1 MYGSSPIVY
10 KKFKIYSN
18 RSIILIVGINE
29 KEDAYNI
36 CELKRVKKIEIK
48 KCFEIYGK
56 INYRNLIKKKRAE
69 YLCTCEGILGCIQFL
84 SYPYLYVITDKEKI
98 GVLFNEH
105 KVYSV
110 KNVLLIPFKETEFEK
125 TNQEDH
131 LVQIF
136 YNSVNHKYLYF
147 SYTYNLANS
156 LQDNY
161 FIQQEYLKGNII
173 YNKKYKNNYIWNY
186 YHCKPF
192 LKQNIFICLFV
203 INGYLIQ
210 SKVPFSG
217 KSIDITFVARRSYK
231 YAGTR
236 YRKRGINYNGYAAN
250 EVESEII
257 LHEKNNISNV
267 ILSYVHLRGSVPILW
282 NQSINYKLLK
292 KPKIKCLKTD
302 INYTCT
308 KKHFSY
314 LFKKYGYPITV
325 VNLLS
330 KNKYSDEDL
339 LSREY
344 KTCINIINKHIPPT
358 IRIIY
363 KHLDLRKSY
372 KIGTK
377 FAQYN
382 LKLLFKFS
390 LNNIG
395 FFFIHNNQVLS
406 IQRGVLRFNCV
417 DCIDRTNAAQIF
429 INIYMFIKF
438 VTLINVLKKTD
449 LFIADLKQL
458 FQMCEELGDAVSKQY
473 AGSLAHKK
481 YTSGQNTNFF
491 IQTKE
496 LFTSIKRYY
505 ISSFNDLEKQN
516 SMNLYLGVIKS
527 KLNEISNAHYLDT
540 YVHNSFF
547 KDLGND
553 RFWWV
558 LPLEHFYYKVESLL
572 DGSFD
577 RCEKWN
583 KINID
588 KNKIVEKKKKKKYTS
603 SIYRYKKKTKL
614 HISKLSLHLKGY
626 TKIVKNINNN
636 LKFYNCY
643 SKTNIFKNMYNAN
656 NMLSIFLKQNS
667 ILSLEHYSNINHI
680 NPVVKEK
687 EIQIENS
694 IENANQITFNLFK
707 EVCQTFEHYNV
718 YKNNFNKFFKN
729 KNIFRLKIWRL
740 IACYNYL
747 NYLKIYFQFFFLI
760 YYSFCS
766 KYNVIQ
772 VYLDHLRIISEWQNV
787 QAARQVASQAASQVA
802 SQVTSQVTSQEPSQ
816 RHRKSEPNYLYR
828 NGSNYVHNNTD
839 EETCIVNKTNDRF
852 PISSQFNSYN
862 NEVENVIE
870 EFKKRGNMATLLNSY
885 MNYFYINKLN
895 YNYIL
900 LNLSYVPDENNDVVS
915 KSRRKNINHKN
926 CENKMDTLT
935 RGKKKKAMNTNIVN
949 DTSISCSKDQMKGLH
964 TFSSKIVDKK
974 KYDLRGKQIFSVNYC
989 LKNKSK
995 LILDKHKKR
1004 KKNIIKLP
1012 CVYSPI
1018 YFNVKLLKYFMFVH
1032 YYFSSNYNNLIN
1044 IKKKIETI
1052 DMGKNTNFIEIQ
1064 NHLSKSNKNIIF
1076 YNIQFYLKKM
1086 IEMHGENN
1094 MNPFFNELYMS
1105 YIYNC
1110 HYYKK
1115 FNLSFQRDIK
1125 QLFYNPNNAATTS
1138 NNNDNEKKV
1147 SKIKSEKIQ
1156 FLQEYDSFENILK
1169 EKKKI
1174 KLIDDK
1180 IHNEINYHYQLANKY
1195 MSIDSFQ
1202 KKYYHEMKHFQE
1214 KDQKIKNY
1222 FKKNIKLCDISNNN
1236 DYNTKINAFIENIKL
1251 IHTKQVD
1258 KWEYKNVENFNSLSD
1273 KLENKMNY
1281 HDYCDPLRRKI
1292 FA

>member
-10 KKFKIYSN
+10 KKFKIYSS
-18 RSIILIVGINE
+18 RSIILIAGINK
-29 KEDAYNI
+29 KEDAYSI
-36 CELKRVKKIEIK
+36 CELKRTKQVEIK
-48 KCFEIYGK
+48 KHFEIFGK
-56 INYRNLIKKKRAE
+56 LNFRNLIKKKKAE
-69 YLCTCEGILGCIQFL
+69 YLCTCEGILGCIKFL

-110 KNVLLIPFKETEFEK
+110 KNILLIPFKETVFEK
-125 TNQEDH
+125 THQEDH

-136 YNSVNHKYLYF
+136 YNSANHKYLYF

-161 FIQQEYLKGNII
+161 FLQQEYLKGNII

-192 LKQNIFICLFV
+192 LKQNVFICLFV

-210 SKVPFSG
+210 SKISFSG
-217 KSIDITFVARRSYK
+217 KNIDITFVARRSYK

-330 KNKYSDEDL
+330 KNKYSDEVL
-339 LSREY
+339 LSKEY

-377 FAQYN
+377 YAQYN

-481 YTSGQNTNFF
+481 YTSGQNTNLF

-516 SMNLYLGVIKS
+516 SINLYLGVIQS

-540 YVHNSFF
+540 YIHNSFF

-553 RFWWV
+553 KFWWV
-558 LPLEHFYYKVESLL
+558 LPLEHFYYKVESIL

-577 RCEKWN
+577 RCEKWDN
-583 KINID
+583 TNID
-588 KNKIVEKKKKKKYTS
+588 KNVEKKKIKKNC
-603 SIYRYKKKTKL
+603 RKKNKTKL

-667 ILSLEHYSNINHI
+667 MLSLEHYSNINHI
-680 NPVVKEK
+680 NKVIKEK
-687 EIQIENS
+687 EIQIENN
-694 IENANQITFNLFK
+694 IENTNQVSFNLFK

-718 YKNNFNKFFKN
+718 YKNNFNKSFKN

-747 NYLKIYFQFFFLI
+747 NYMKIYFQFFFLI

-772 VYLDHLRIISEWQNV
+772 IYLDHLRTISEWQNV
-787 QAARQVASQAASQVA
+787 QVPH
-802 SQVTSQVTSQEPSQ
+802 QESS
-816 RHRKSEPNYLYR
+816 HRNKKNEINYLYK
-828 NGSNYVHNNTD
+828 NGNNYMQNDTD
-839 EETCIVNKTNDRF
+839 EEGYIVNRSNDLF
-852 PISSQFNSYN
+852 PISSQFNSYK
-862 NEVENVIE
+862 NEAENIIN
-870 EFKKRGNMATLLNSY
+870 EFKKRGNIAILLNSY
-885 MNYFYINKLN
+885 INYFYINKLN

-900 LNLSYVPDENNDVVS
+900 LNLSYIPDEKNNVVL
-915 KSRRKNINHKN
+915 KSREKHSNHNK
-926 CENKMDTLT
+926 CDNKMDTLT
-935 RGKKKKAMNTNIVN
+935 RKKKKKSISTNIFN
-949 DTSISCSKDQMKGLH
+949 ELAMSCSKDQMKGLH
-964 TFSSKIVDKK
+964 SLSSKIMRKK
-974 KYDLRGKQIFSVNYC
+974 KYDLKGKEICSENDCF
-989 LKNKSK
+989 KKKSK
-995 LILDKHKKR
+995 LILDKHKK
-1004 KKNIIKLP
+1004 KEKNIIKLP

-1032 YYFSSNYNNLIN
+1032 YYFSSNYNNLLS

-1052 DMGKNTNFIEIQ
+1052 GMEINKNFIEIQ
-1064 NHLSKSNKNIIF
+1064 NNLSKSNKTITF
-1076 YNIQFYLKKM
+1076 YNIQFYLKKI
-1086 IEMHGENN
+1086 IEMHDKNN
-1094 MNPFFNELYMS
+1094 MNTFFNELYMS

-1110 HYYKK
+1110 HHYKK
-1115 FNLSFQRDIK
+1115 FNLSFHRDIK
-1125 QLFYNPNNAATTS
+1125 NLFYNPQNTVTSGNNNNNN
-1138 NNNDNEKKV
+1138 NNNDEKKV

-1174 KLIDDK
+1174 KLIDEK

-1222 FKKNIKLCDISNNN
+1222 FKKNTKLCSISNNN
-1236 DYNTKINAFIENIKL
+1236 DYNTKINEIIENIKL

-1258 KWEYKNVENFNSLSD
+1258 KLEYKNVEDFNSLSD